1 MSSTFRLRRRA
12 KLLASALAL
21 ALLYRAIYPSHLT
34 GGTTART
41 HRTTRVP
48 LLVRKMQS
56 CDICLFF
63 GLLHSKLYH
72 INAEKS
78 LAYSCFV
85 RLGVWIPFCVYA
97 CVCVCLLFLSTI
109 TATVS
114 RGCWTQ
120 GAQTL
125 QRAILVGESRTKPT
139 SSTSALSAEGMKRTE
154 PKKKPNFQHSPDK
167 LIAIS
172 WLP

>member
-1 MSSTFRLRRRA
+1 MQRKVWHTRASSG
-12 KLLASALAL
+12 SV
-21 ALLYRAIYPSHLT
+21 Y
-34 GGTTART
+34 G
-41 HRTTRVP
+41 
-48 LLVRKMQS
+48 
-56 CDICLFF
+56 
-63 GLLHSKLYH
+63 YH
-72 INAEKS
+72 
-78 LAYSCFV
+78 FV
-85 RLGVWIPFCVYA
+85 CMR
-97 CVCVCLLFLSTI
+97 VCVCLLFLSTI

-139 SSTSALSAEGMKRTE
+139 SYTSALSAEGMKRTE